1 MLAFRYPYTMSHPPH
16 RPIGNLQGVDAQ
28 WAWSVVH
35 RLNHNGVDHLTVNRT
50 VEYLHYVVGSSGRAP
65 LSQTLGDPYRFA
77 DVVTRNP
84 EAVFAASES
93 EALKNESVMSL
104 GKRIGNPVHLG
115 GIALVFVLLLGFW
128 TGALTGLMFREGN
141 ESTPLTA
148 GFLLTIAAFAT
159 FFAVILAAPARWTLA
174 RPILSIFGWVLF
186 FVVVIAVG
194 VLWAQPILMLPRMCV
209 ALAAVMFSMGGAF
222 TAWVLAARAK
232 RKGSHDKSIVGHL
245 RFLGF
250 FTLIGTWA
258 IALIMY
264 FDIDLTK
271 YS

>member
-1 MLAFRYPYTMSHPPH
+1 MPHQPH
-16 RPIGNLQGVDAQ
+16 RPIGNLQGADAQ
-28 WAWSVVH
+28 WAWAVVH
-35 RLNHNGVDHLTVNRT
+35 RLNHNGVDHATVNRT
-50 VEYLHYVVGSSGRAP
+50 VDHLHRVVASQGQGSLP
-65 LSQTLGDPYRFA
+65 HTLGDPYRFA

-128 TGALTGLMFREGN
+128 TGALTGLMFREGTG
-141 ESTPLTA
+141 STPLTA

-209 ALAAVMFSMGGAF
+209 ALAAVMFSVGGAV

-232 RKGSHDKSIVGHL
+232 RRDTHGKEIVNHL
-245 RFLGF
+245 RVLGF
-250 FTLIGTWA
+250 FTLVGTWA
-258 IALIMY
+258 MALIMY
-264 FDIDLTK
+264 FNIDITK
-271 YS
+271 YN